1 MSTVLRHVAT
11 DATDISTENDMS
23 HHVMHAVRIRS
34 EMELSNMP
42 GNTTRVTLRVDKV
55 STGFFFRPMSH
66 LCRCTISIYNC
77 VSVFFDLFDSTPYLS
92 SDDCVKPN
100 PARDLFRCN
109 IEPATPPG
117 SAR

>member
-11 DATDISTENDMS
+11 DSTDISTENDMS

-55 STGFFFRPMSH
+55 STGFFFPSDVSFMPMYNLHLQLRFRLLRP
-66 LCRCTISIYNC
+66 LRLY
-77 VSVFFDLFDSTPYLS
+77 SVPLE
-92 SDDCVKPN
+92 
-100 PARDLFRCN
+100 R
-109 IEPATPPG
+109 
-117 SAR
+117 